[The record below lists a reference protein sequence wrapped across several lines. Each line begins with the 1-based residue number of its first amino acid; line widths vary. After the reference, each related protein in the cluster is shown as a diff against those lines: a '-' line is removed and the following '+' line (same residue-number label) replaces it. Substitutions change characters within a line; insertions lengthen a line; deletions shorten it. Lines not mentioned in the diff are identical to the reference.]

1 MLRSC
6 GPMSRGLAGIALRTP
21 CSVEVTLA
29 WSLRVRCD
37 PVLCTAGRTSRSPPW
52 PRGSAPRWRWTRRAP
67 RRPPRRRRCA
77 GRSPP
82 GCAAAPSAPRR
93 VWTPRTRRPRRRRRP
108 ARRCRGRRR
117 AAQAPRGRQ
126 RAPARSRTRARTK
139 RGGCAACSAACGRR
153 CAAAHGRP
161 RAPAVMRGQRTWGGL
176 AGPDGAKV
184 GGARTEGAQP
194 HQHSITGRL

>member
-67 RRPPRRRRCA
+67 RRPPRRRRC
-77 GRSPP
+77 
-82 GCAAAPSAPRR
+82 
-93 VWTPRTRRPRRRRRP
+93 
-108 ARRCRGRRR
+108 RGRRR

-153 CAAAHGRP
+153 CAAARGRP